1 MNIVLLLMK
10 QEEPVVEAS
19 FDSSGL
25 NGVKYREET
34 KREDQLGSYGKTVAK
49 KQ

>member
-1 MNIVLLLMK
+1 MNIVLLLMW
-10 QEEPVVEAS
+10 QEEPVIEAS

-34 KREDQLGSYGKTVAK
+34 KREDQLGNYGNTAAK
-49 KQ
+49 K